1 MKPPKGVL
9 IFTQPECKASHR
21 LKGFLSEKSVK
32 YRELNVFQ
40 DRRALLDLL
49 DRGFR
54 STPVIVINGE
64 AIAGFAPDRL
74 EEILG
79 L

>member
-21 LKGFLSEKSVK
+21 LKGFLAQKSVAFS
-32 YRELNVFQ
+32 ELNVFQ

-54 STPVIVINGE
+54 STPVTIINGE

-79 L
+79 V